1 MLRDVSLTLRPGR
14 IIEVTG
20 PNGAGKSTLLRL
32 LAGVLRPA
40 RGDVEGRPAQV
51 GYAPERFP
59 AGQPFTP
66 RGYLAHMARVH
77 GAPVASVAAWADRLR
92 FAGSLDVPLTRLSKG
107 NAHKVGLA
115 QALLGD
121 PGLLVLDEPFAGLD
135 AETRAELPALLS
147 GLRSRG
153 ATLVVSDHQGCLRD
167 LPDVEG
173 LEVTGHTVHPVAV
186 PILPVRAER
195 AGIEREDRVTPLK
208 LIVGGYGDSAALLF
222 PVWAWAARGLLD
234 TEPDG
239 QRELSA
245 LAAGRIRAPA
255 AALLAAY
262 ILNVS
267 LGVLLFAVPL
277 VNGLSAGVPAPALWT
292 AVALHLVVAVPATLL
307 GALTTHAVLSSTAVS
322 ILVLLSGC
330 VALLLLSMGPLSPIS
345 IPMIEWLRA
354 AHEGPGR
361 FTSAFP
367 GVAAHIALWS
377 AVAGAGYAMARRG
390 RP

>member
-1 MLRDVSLTLRPGR
+1 MRLNSVAFRYRRRAPWVLRDVSLTLRPGR

-195 AGIEREDRVTPLK
+195 AGIEREDRETEGVT
-208 LIVGGYGDSAALLF
+208 
-222 PVWAWAARGLLD
+222 
-234 TEPDG
+234 
-239 QRELSA
+239 
-245 LAAGRIRAPA
+245 GRVRTGRAV
-255 AALLAAY
+255 
-262 ILNVS
+262 IEV
-267 LGVLLFAVPL
+267 VVPL
-277 VNGLSAGVPAPALWT
+277 HEAET
-292 AVALHLVVAVPATLL
+292 
-307 GALTTHAVLSSTAVS
+307 VLAR
-322 ILVLLSGC
+322 
-330 VALLLLSMGPLSPIS
+330 
-345 IPMIEWLRA
+345 LRDD
-354 AHEGPGR
+354 
-361 FTSAFP
+361 
-367 GVAAHIALWS
+367 
-377 AVAGAGYAMARRG
+377 GYDAREP
-390 RP
+390 RPC